1 MRITGNCARIGTAVD
16 SSRQM
21 DSASS
26 ARATTTTRRR
36 LAGISLSYCR
46 GFCKSEI
53 GGDCCD
59 DGVTSIESSDSFN
72 VGKSQIRANQG
83 HSIKVDVELEKTT
96 PPDILYHGTATRF
109 LDQIFK
115 EGLKSKGRLYVHLSK
130 DVDTATKVGRRHGKP
145 IVLKVDS
152 KKMVEDGFEFYL
164 SANGIWLVNC
174 VPVGYFEK
182 I

>member
-1 MRITGNCARIGTAVD
+1 MDLNRI
-16 SSRQM
+16 SRY
-21 DSASS
+21 
-26 ARATTTTRRR
+26 
-36 LAGISLSYCR
+36 ISLLLRHKPEVGNLTLDKNGWCSVEDLIFAVNKKYK
-46 GFCKSEI
+46 GFDFEAL
-53 GGDCCD
+53 D
-59 DGVTSIESSDSFN
+59 DIVNTDEKGRYSFN
-72 VGKSQIRANQG
+72 VGKSLIRANQG
-83 HSIKVDVELEKTT
+83 HSIKVDVELKKTT
-96 PPDILYHGTATRF
+96 PPDMLYHGTATRF

-145 IVLKVDS
+145 IVLRVDS

-164 SANGIWLVNC
+164 SANGVWLVNC